1 MSAMSFCRLFYTPL
15 NNTKSFECKEF
26 FLRLFYPQNYLR
38 YTKAIGTYQHW
49 NCPFFAKICNKVV
62 SREGRR
68 KFCNLILFVFSV
80 LRQLYRMDGVFERR
94 VKPLNSNEVAVSRN
108 DFIVYL
114 LYPIF
119 SAFHSWWT
127 RTIFIERTTT
137 VRNVSWLIWTKS
149 GWKFWR
155 CFRFRKSMLIIFMLV
170 VEWASTWI
178 FFLEINFQCN

>member
-1 MSAMSFCRLFYTPL
+1 M
-15 NNTKSFECKEF
+15 
-26 FLRLFYPQNYLR
+26 
-38 YTKAIGTYQHW
+38 
-49 NCPFFAKICNKVV
+49 

-80 LRQLYRMDGVFERR
+80 LRQLYRMDGVFECR

-127 RTIFIERTTT
+127 RYTRTIFIERPLPCQMYY
-137 VRNVSWLIWTKS
+137 VDLAKRWISSWEFDDVFDFENEWISVDVVFYIEIIRVQFFFIEHWLSVNFKCDICRKI
-149 GWKFWR
+149 KFSKL
-155 CFRFRKSMLIIFMLV
+155 FYY
-170 VEWASTWI
+170 
-178 FFLEINFQCN
+178 

>member
-1 MSAMSFCRLFYTPL
+1 MQRI
-15 NNTKSFECKEF
+15 

-80 LRQLYRMDGVFERR
+80 LRQLYRMDGVFECR

-127 RTIFIERTTT
+127 RYTRTIFIERSLPCEMYY
-137 VRNVSWLIWTKS
+137 VDLAKRWGFDDVFDFEND
-149 GWKFWR
+149 
-155 CFRFRKSMLIIFMLV
+155 SMLIMLFV
-170 VEWASTWI
+170 VE
-178 FFLEINFQCN
+178 

>member
-1 MSAMSFCRLFYTPL
+1 MQRI
-15 NNTKSFECKEF
+15 

-80 LRQLYRMDGVFERR
+80 LRQLYRMDGVFECR

-127 RTIFIERTTT
+127 RYTRTIFIERSLPCEMYY
-137 VRNVSWLIWTKS
+137 VDLTKPWIS
-149 GWKFWR
+149 AWGFDDV
-155 CFRFRKSMLIIFMLV
+155 FDFENDSMLIMLFV
-170 VEWASTWI
+170 VE
-178 FFLEINFQCN
+178 